1 MPRYFKLLIIG
12 LGLPTV
18 LLILFKKGFANNKSY
33 PMIHPN
39 PESNNLKAFLL
50 MLQHA
55 EGTIGANAYRML
67 FGGELFTDYSVHPN
81 RVIRKSGI
89 SSTAAG
95 AYQFL
100 FRTWSSLK
108 QQLALPDFS
117 PQSQDAAAIELIRQK
132 GALPDVLGGRISS
145 AIVKVQK
152 IWASL
157 PGAGYG
163 QRELKTE
170 ELLKFYEK
178 AGGRLIHS

>member
-12 LGLPTV
+12 LGIPTV
-18 LLILFKKGFANNKSY
+18 FLILYKKGFANDKTS
-33 PMIHPN
+33 PMIRPYSD
-39 PESNNLKAFLL
+39 SNNLKAFLL
-50 MLQHA
+50 MIQHA
-55 EGTIGANAYRML
+55 EGTIGENAYRMF

-81 RVIRKSGI
+81 RAIHKSGI
-89 SSTAAG
+89 TSTAAG

-108 QQLALPDFS
+108 QQLKLSDFS
-117 PQSQDAAAIELIRQK
+117 PKNQDVAAIELIRQK
-132 GALPDVLGGRISS
+132 GALPDVLAGRISI

-163 QRELKTE
+163 QRELRME
-170 ELLKFYEK
+170 ELLRFYER
-178 AGGRLIHS
+178 AGGTLIFS